1 MHTQITE
8 SKRKTNKREKKRMT
22 HSFRSE
28 GYLDFDLKAGLSPSR
43 HINLAASSGVLEENG
58 GAPSII

>member
-1 MHTQITE
+1 
-8 SKRKTNKREKKRMT
+8 MT